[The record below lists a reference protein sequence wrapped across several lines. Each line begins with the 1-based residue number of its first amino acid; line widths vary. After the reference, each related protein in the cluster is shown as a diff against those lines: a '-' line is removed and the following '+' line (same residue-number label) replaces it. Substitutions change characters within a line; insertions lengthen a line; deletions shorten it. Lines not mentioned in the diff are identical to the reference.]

1 MIQILSKKELFLNAL
16 QSSNFTEAAVCTCL
30 EYYEANQRSEL
41 IRFMQKHK
49 SELLEQLH
57 LCQEQ
62 LDLLDYLIYK
72 IKKSEI

>member
-1 MIQILSKKELFLNAL
+1 MIQMLSKKELLIKVL

-41 IRFMQKHK
+41 IVFIQKHK
-49 SELLEQLH
+49 NELLEQLH
-57 LCQEQ
+57 MCQEQ